1 MKPLPLSCAL
11 ALIALFDA
19 TALWADPP
27 DLEKLRHQPITT
39 TPGKVGELLRQW
51 WKEGTAAGNAGD
63 FYDNR
68 DKDHSPLNLAPYPQ
82 LSAIKY
88 TAEDEKAFRHWA
100 AQRVLVPHVTFG
112 NSSTSAPPT
121 LGGSNPRMY
130 YTSANGLQF
139 LHSQYTRNNL
149 Y

>member
-1 MKPLPLSCAL
+1 MNSPAGPVMRATRITIGAACLLAL
-11 ALIALFDA
+11 AQVLLAVQSVIA
-19 TALWADPP
+19 PP
-27 DLEKLRHQPITT
+27 DLDKLREKPITT

-112 NSSTSAPPT
+112 
-121 LGGSNPRMY
+121 
-130 YTSANGLQF
+130 
-139 LHSQYTRNNL
+139 
-149 Y
+149 